1 MEIQLDK
8 IAEAIGINPV
18 DIRRK
23 FLVDENSYTVNHLRI
38 TSCALGECIDKV
50 VAASGFDD
58 KHRKLPFGKGVGFAC
73 SSYLS
78 GAGLPIYW
86 NKMPHSAVQIKID
99 RGGGVTVFCGSRDI
113 GQGSDSVLAY
123 VLAEELGFDLWDIRV
138 VTADTDLPPVD
149 LGSYSSRVTIMMG
162 NAAIEA
168 CRKLKGHLFRA
179 AAEMLQFPAAEL
191 GARGGRIFHVRDAEK
206 GASFVEVANKTEARF
221 GTLGA
226 TGRYTPPKG
235 IAKYKGSGV
244 GPTPAYTFCAA
255 VVELNCDPDTGFI
268 VVEKVWIAH
277 DCGQAVNPLLAE
289 GQIEGSVYMGL
300 GEALMEEQAFRTK
313 LGIHKIPSMLE
324 YKSPTTLDTPEII
337 TMLVENGDPEG
348 P

>member
-86 NKMPHSAVQIKID
+86 NKMPHTSVQIKID
-99 RGGGVTVFCGSRDI
+99 RGGGVAVLCGETDI
-113 GQGSDSVLAY
+113 GQGSNSVLAY
-123 VLAEELGFDLWDIRV
+123 TVAEVLGVNVSDIQL
-138 VTADTDLPPVD
+138 VTSDTDLTPID
-149 LGSYSSRVTIMMG
+149 LGSYSSRVTLMMG

-168 CRKLKGHLFRA
+168 ATKLKKLIMEA
-179 AAEMLQFPAAEL
+179 AAEKLELPADAL
-191 GARGGRIFHVRDAEK
+191 TPRGNRIYNVDNERQ
-206 GASFVEVANKTEARF
+206 S
-221 GTLGA
+221 L
-226 TGRYTPPKG
+226 
-235 IAKYKGSGV
+235 
-244 GPTPAYTFCAA
+244 
-255 VVELNCDPDTGFI
+255 
-268 VVEKVWIAH
+268 
-277 DCGQAVNPLLAE
+277 
-289 GQIEGSVYMGL
+289 
-300 GEALMEEQAFRTK
+300 
-313 LGIHKIPSMLE
+313 
-324 YKSPTTLDTPEII
+324 
-337 TMLVENGDPEG
+337 
-348 P
+348 